1 MKAARRRK
9 KTLRGGSS
17 KEGNRFRTHRSVKAP
32 QLKSNDKVDSENRLL
47 E

>member
-9 KTLRGGSS
+9 KTLRGGSP
-17 KEGNRFRTHRSVKAP
+17 KEGIRFRTHRKAKAP